1 VVDSDYGLEAK
12 FTLERERG
20 GVIEEPRFRIL
31 VLGDWTGDGEKKSLS
46 DRRPVEIDRDN
57 FDEVLRKFAPKLS
70 PTDSDGQELAFESL
84 DDFHPD
90 QIFQELPTFARL
102 RDLRSRLLSPD
113 QFNHAASEVRSWF
126 KVDEPK
132 APERSVTN
140 ASEPK
145 DGQGDNLL
153 DAILS
158 GSSAAASTARQP
170 GTSNEVAS
178 LIKDLVRPHLVSVD
192 ENEQAA
198 LLSAV
203 DAATGDLVRR
213 VLHDHRFQ
221 ALEAA
226 WRGLYLMV
234 RRAETGTELK
244 IYIYDISHE
253 ELANDLKSVSDLG
266 ESTLYRT
273 LVREAVET
281 PGAEPWA
288 VIAGDY
294 AFLPEKDD
302 IAALMRVAKICAAAG
317 APFISHMRPDVIGVA
332 SLAEQ
337 PDVAKWDLS
346 SNNNAGKLWS
356 VLRGIPEAEYLGM
369 TIPRFLSR
377 LPYGSETEPLET
389 FQFEEFIGPPPH
401 DKYLWSNNCFVATLL
416 LAQSFSAYGWQMDR
430 RYIQDIE
437 RLPMHMYEVD
447 GEKVYQPCAEVL
459 LTQNACER
467 LMEHGLMPLVSYK
480 NTDHVKLARFQ
491 SIADPVVGLRGRWS
505 N

>member
-1 VVDSDYGLEAK
+1 MVDSDYGLEAK

-20 GVIEEPRFRIL
+20 GEIEEPPFRIL
-31 VLGDWTGDGEKKSLS
+31 VLGDWTGDGSKKGLT

-57 FDEVLRKFAPKLS
+57 YDDVLRRFAPKLR
-70 PTDSDGQELAFESL
+70 PNDSDGQELVFESL

-90 QIFQELPTFARL
+90 QIYQQLPTFARL
-102 RDLRSRLLSPD
+102 RDLRNRLLSSD

-132 APERSVTN
+132 P
-140 ASEPK
+140 SEP
-145 DGQGDNLL
+145 GAVTASQQVEPPSDNLL

-158 GSSAAASTARQP
+158 GSSAGASTARQP
-170 GTSNEVAS
+170 GTSDEVAM
-178 LIKDLVRPHLVSVD
+178 LIKDLVRPHLVSID

-198 LLSAV
+198 LLAAV
-203 DAATGDLVRR
+203 DAATGDLMRR

-226 WRGLYLMV
+226 WRGLYLLV
-234 RRAETGTELK
+234 RRAETSTELK
-244 IYIYDISHE
+244 IYIYDISHD
-253 ELANDLKSVSDLG
+253 ELADDLKSVTDLSD
-266 ESTLYRT
+266 STLFRI
-273 LVREAVET
+273 LVREAVDT

-288 VIAGDY
+288 VVAGNY
-294 AFLPEKDD
+294 AFLPDKDD
-302 IAALMRVAKICAAAG
+302 IAALMRVAKICAAAD
-317 APFISHMRPDVIGVA
+317 APFISHMRPDVIGVP

-346 SNNNAGKLWS
+346 TDGNAGKLWS
-356 VLRGIPEAEYLGM
+356 VLRGMPEAAYLGM
-369 TIPRFLSR
+369 TMPRFLSR

-389 FQFEEFIGPPPH
+389 FQFEEFTGAPLH
-401 DKYLWSNNCFVATLL
+401 DKYLWSNNCFVAALL
-416 LAQSFSAYGWQMDR
+416 LAESFTAYGWQMDR
-430 RYIQDIE
+430 RFIQDIE
-437 RLPMHMYEVD
+437 RLPMHMYEAD

-491 SIADPVVGLRGRWS
+491 SIADPVIGLRGRWS
-505 N
+505 Q